1 MGLGIQRCKRLA
13 GYRNAKHHY
22 AHRLASAAHEALL
35 TIMREAKSNLSL
47 EGDAVMPEMISIMLV
62 LAGQCASLTLQL
74 AGCGILENGG
84 LRGLFSR

>member
-1 MGLGIQRCKRLA
+1 
-13 GYRNAKHHY
+13 
-22 AHRLASAAHEALL
+22 
-35 TIMREAKSNLSL
+35 MREAKSNLSL